1 MNLFECS
8 LCSSNCLFISH
19 FTLQMRGE
27 LNTHNLIH
35 TNAKNFIC
43 TECGLGFRTKMAMD
57 SHTLRKHTN
66 LKPRFGFCV
75 LNFLSNLSDFLSR
88 EKLTHKKSCAILQNF
103 NSWMLKFT
111 VKQEKPYGKIVVWVK
126 SIKNWSFPK
135 ILGFFGVSFSR
146 ERKSERIERK
156 FKTQNLKPSIPCEE
170 CGKLFRVRS
179 DLYSHAMTHKARKE
193 RIHR

>member
-1 MNLFECS
+1 
-8 LCSSNCLFISH
+8 
-19 FTLQMRGE
+19 MRGE

-66 LKPRFGFCV
+66 LKP
-75 LNFLSNLSDFLSR
+75 
-88 EKLTHKKSCAILQNF
+88 
-103 NSWMLKFT
+103 
-111 VKQEKPYGKIVVWVK
+111 
-126 SIKNWSFPK
+126 
-135 ILGFFGVSFSR
+135 
-146 ERKSERIERK
+146 
-156 FKTQNLKPSIPCEE
+156 SIPCEE

-193 RIHR
+193 REHRQVQGEE

>member
-1 MNLFECS
+1 MDLAIKKRSIDYNMNCP
-8 LCSSNCLFISH
+8 FISH

-66 LKPRFGFCV
+66 LKP
-75 LNFLSNLSDFLSR
+75 
-88 EKLTHKKSCAILQNF
+88 
-103 NSWMLKFT
+103 
-111 VKQEKPYGKIVVWVK
+111 
-126 SIKNWSFPK
+126 
-135 ILGFFGVSFSR
+135 
-146 ERKSERIERK
+146 
-156 FKTQNLKPSIPCEE
+156 SIPCEE